1 MVDAFLLNL
10 WLKLYHPYFFFRS
23 FLLKYLPVVSYD
35 FSMILLMKGTGT
47 VVVNV
52 DNENDHAPFCVQSTG
67 IFSVSENAG
76 MNNRLYDFVISH
88 CNVLSNQSLA

>member
-1 MVDAFLLNL
+1 
-10 WLKLYHPYFFFRS
+10 
-23 FLLKYLPVVSYD
+23 
-35 FSMILLMKGTGT
+35 MILFMKGTGT

-88 CNVLSNQSLA
+88 CNVFLNQSLAQTFNLNKNYVLTLSKHSIIVDII

>member
-1 MVDAFLLNL
+1 
-10 WLKLYHPYFFFRS
+10 
-23 FLLKYLPVVSYD
+23 
-35 FSMILLMKGTGT
+35 MKGTGT

-88 CNVLSNQSLA
+88 CNVLSNQSLV

>member
-1 MVDAFLLNL
+1 
-10 WLKLYHPYFFFRS
+10 
-23 FLLKYLPVVSYD
+23 
-35 FSMILLMKGTGT
+35 MILFMKGTGT

-76 MNNRLYDFVISH
+76 MNNRLYDFVI
-88 CNVLSNQSLA
+88 

>member
-1 MVDAFLLNL
+1 
-10 WLKLYHPYFFFRS
+10 
-23 FLLKYLPVVSYD
+23 
-35 FSMILLMKGTGT
+35 MILFMKGTGT

-88 CNVLSNQSLA
+88 CNVLSNKVKLLRYLTIKYRTATE

>member
-1 MVDAFLLNL
+1 MVKVISSLFFL
-10 WLKLYHPYFFFRS
+10 KS

-35 FSMILLMKGTGT
+35 FSMILFMKGTGT

-88 CNVLSNQSLA
+88 CNVFSNQSLA